1 MKLWLARQ
9 SAPTNSLSHAIL
21 DAAIRVGGSCEFS
34 ITIVCKRDSVLN
46 APNMLR
52 VLDLPMFAV

>member
-1 MKLWLARQ
+1 MQ
-9 SAPTNSLSHAIL
+9 
-21 DAAIRVGGSCEFS
+21 FS
-34 ITIVCKRDSVLN
+34 ITIVCKRDNVLN